1 MEKIRNHK
9 TYGAAIVEF
18 LNRNPGATWGDTAQ
32 FLMDKFNW
40 SKKTSAN
47 RLFELRK
54 INLIRVEGTFTRLEI
69 GKAMRDERRLFA
81 NEAPLDLQSE
91 LTNPPYQEANQVNQ

>member
-9 TYGAAIVEF
+9 SYGSALVEF
-18 LNRNPGATWGDTAQ
+18 LNEKPGAPWSEAIS
-32 FLMDKFNW
+32 FLMEKFNW
-40 SKKTSAN
+40 SQKTSAN

-69 GKAMRDERRLFA
+69 GKAMKDERRLFTHDISS
-81 NEAPLDLQSE
+81 LSE
-91 LTNPPYQEANQVNQ
+91 